1 MATIAEWSSLYA
13 VEMTVPGQALKV
25 LMARLEYLGI
35 VFVPVA
41 WLVTAA
47 ILAGHPAWFSPRR
60 LLLLAVLPA
69 LTLLVIWTND
79 THQWIGR
86 LSLLTQEGPF
96 AVVTPDRGPLFWLF
110 VAYSYTLILVGT
122 CLIVRASLRAWRLYR
137 QQTLGL
143 ILGVLA
149 TWFFNV
155 IYLSRA

>member
-1 MATIAEWSSLYA
+1 MALICLMATIAEWSSLYA

-79 THQWIGR
+79 THPWIR
-86 LSLLTQEGPF
+86 
-96 AVVTPDRGPLFWLF
+96 R
-110 VAYSYTLILVGT
+110 
-122 CLIVRASLRAWRLYR
+122 
-137 QQTLGL
+137 
-143 ILGVLA
+143 
-149 TWFFNV
+149 
-155 IYLSRA
+155 YLSDPGRAFCRRHAR